1 MNVVVNGEA
10 RRVEPD
16 TTVARLLEDLG
27 VRPDGVAV
35 AVDREVV
42 PRSRHAEQVLAE
54 GQRVEILR
62 AVGGG

>member
-1 MNVVVNGEA
+1 MTVTVNGRE
-10 RRVEPD
+10 REVPPD
-16 TTVARLLEDLG
+16 TTVALLLEELG

-42 PRSRHAEQVLAE
+42 PRSRHADQVLGD
-54 GQRVEILR
+54 GQKVEILR

>member
-1 MNVVVNGEA
+1 VTVLVNGQERRIEA
-10 RRVEPD
+10 D
-16 TTVARLLEDLG
+16 TTIARLLEDLG

>member
-1 MNVVVNGEA
+1 MTVTVNGQE
-10 RRVEPD
+10 REVEPAL
-16 TTVARLLEDLG
+16 TIARLLEELG
-27 VRPDGVAV
+27 IQPDGVAV

>member
-1 MNVVVNGEA
+1 MTVLVNGQE
-10 RRVEPD
+10 RRIDPD

-42 PRSRHAEQVLAE
+42 PRSRHGEQVLAE